1 MIMGCQ
7 KMRELTGKM
16 KMEYQEITNLL
27 EDTIN
32 QLSEMGW
39 NKQKKKYQKKDIYPQ
54 KKKANY
60 WLSRINIIIK

>member
-1 MIMGCQ
+1 
-7 KMRELTGKM
+7 MRELTGKM

-39 NKQKKKYQKKDIYPQ
+39 NKQKKK
-54 KKKANY
+54 ANY

>member
-1 MIMGCQ
+1 MIMGRQ

-39 NKQKKKYQKKDIYPQ
+39 NKQKKK
-54 KKKANY
+54 ANY